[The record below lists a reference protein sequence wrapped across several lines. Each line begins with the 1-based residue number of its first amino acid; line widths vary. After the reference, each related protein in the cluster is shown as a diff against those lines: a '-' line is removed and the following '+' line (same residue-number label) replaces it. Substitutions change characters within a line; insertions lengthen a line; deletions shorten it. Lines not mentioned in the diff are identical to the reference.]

1 MANRRT
7 FLKNSLIGGLA
18 GAIPVSTLTACVS
31 SSESGQSQEAVPAD
45 AKNGKITFLQTT
57 DVHCQLHQHDELFWE
72 NEEIVFR
79 RTGGYAHLSTALKQ
93 LKAENPEN
101 TLVMDTGDMFQG
113 SMLSV
118 LTEGSAFMPILN
130 AMNYDLYHPGN
141 WEVVYY
147 KEQMQQLLGG
157 LKAPKVCT
165 NMYHDLGQGKR
176 GELIFQPYQ
185 IYTRLGIK
193 IGFLGYTDHLVPKR
207 QSPLYSKGII
217 YTEAKENLK
226 HYVDVL
232 RNQEKCDLV
241 IILSHMGLSQQIAL
255 GNHPDCEGVDYIF
268 GADTHERVR
277 KPIQAKYTKIVEPG
291 AFGSFV
297 GKLEIEVVDGKIG
310 ANSYELVEV
319 DPKRFKADPEMLA
332 LVEELEKPHKEAIN
346 TVIGYSKQPLYR
358 YFVVENTI
366 DTLIVDALKWRINVD
381 VVLSNGFRFCPP
393 RIADPSGLVPIT
405 EGYLYDMLPVEA
417 TVRTGK
423 VKGRQLLDWLEKEL
437 QNVFAEDASKRF
449 GGWVVRFKGMQVD
462 FKAFA
467 DFGER
472 VQKVVI
478 GGEPLDLDRTYS
490 ICACEREGDPDDVL
504 CRMTGVSDTKN
515 TEFTLHGVVKE
526 YLKEF
531 SPVNP
536 ELRHDSRVLDAPASL
551 LSQVSGVDYQFV

>member
-1 MANRRT
+1 MSSRRT
-7 FLKNSLIGGLA
+7 FLKKSIAGGLVSA
-18 GAIPVSTLTACVS
+18 LPVTALASCA
-31 SSESGQSQEAVPAD
+31 SEDSANSKKAQATGS
-45 AKNGKITFLQTT
+45 KNGKITFLQTT

-79 RTGGYAHLSTALKQ
+79 KTGGYAHLSTALKQ

-101 TLVMDTGDMFQG
+101 TIVMDTGDMFQG

-118 LTEGSAFMPILN
+118 RTEGDAFIPILN

-147 KEQMQQLLGG
+147 KDRMQHLLGG
-157 LKAPKVCT
+157 LNAPKVCT
-165 NMYHDLGQGKR
+165 NMYHDLGDGKR

-185 IYTRLGIK
+185 IYNKLGVK

-207 QSPLYSKGII
+207 QSPLYSKGIV

-297 GKLEIEVVDGKIG
+297 GKLEIEVKDGKMG
-310 ANSYELVEV
+310 GHHYELVEV
-319 DPKRFKADPEMLA
+319 DPNRFEADPEMVQ
-332 LVEELEKPHKEAIN
+332 LVEALEAPHKEAIE

-366 DTLIVDALKWRINVD
+366 DTMIVDALKWKINVD

-393 RIADPSGLVPIT
+393 RVPDETGLVPIT
-405 EGYLYDMLPVEA
+405 EGYLYDMLPVES

-423 VKGRQLLDWLEKEL
+423 VSGKQLLAWLEKEL
-437 QNVFAEDASKRF
+437 QNVFAKDASKRF
-449 GGWVVRFKGMQVD
+449 GGWVVRFKGMKVE

-467 DFGER
+467 KFGER

-478 GGEPLDLDRTYS
+478 ADQPLDPDREYT

-504 CRMTGVSDTKN
+504 CRMTGVKETKN
-515 TEFTLHGVVKE
+515 TAYTLHGVVKD

-531 SPVNP
+531 SPVDP
-536 ELRHDSRVLDAPASL
+536 VLRHDSKVLDAPLTL
-551 LSQVSGVDYQFV
+551 LSQVSGVDYKFV

>member
-1 MANRRT
+1 MSNRRS
-7 FLKNSLIGGLA
+7 FLKNTIAGSLA
-18 GAIPVSTLTACVS
+18 GAIPVGTMASYLPVNDGIAS
-31 SSESGQSQEAVPAD
+31 KAD
-45 AKNGKITFLQTT
+45 KTSNTGKITFLQTT

-72 NEEIVFR
+72 NDEIVFR
-79 RTGGYAHLSTALKQ
+79 RTGGYAHLTTALKK
-93 LKAENPEN
+93 LKAANPDN
-101 TLVMDTGDMFQG
+101 TIVVDTGDMFQG

-118 LTEGSAFMPILN
+118 KTEGDAFIPILN
-130 AMNYDLYHPGN
+130 AMNYDLYLPGN

-147 KEQMQQLLGG
+147 KDRMQELLGS
-157 LKAPKVCT
+157 LNSPKVCT
-165 NMYHDLGQGKR
+165 NMFHDLGDGKR

-185 IYTRLGIK
+185 IYNKLGVK
-193 IGFLGYTDHLVPKR
+193 IGVLGYTDHLVPKR
-207 QSPLYSKGII
+207 QSPLYSKGIV

-226 HYVDVL
+226 YYVNVL
-232 RNQEKCDLV
+232 RKQEKCDLV

-297 GKLEIEVVDGKIG
+297 GKLEINVVDGKMG
-310 ANSYELVEV
+310 EHHYELVEV
-319 DPKRFKADPEMLA
+319 DPNIYPADEEMVQ
-332 LVEELEKPHKEAIN
+332 LVEELEKPHREAIN
-346 TVIGYSKQPLYR
+346 TIIGYSKQPLYR

-366 DTLIVDALKWRINVD
+366 DTMIVDALKWRINVD

-393 RIADPSGLVPIT
+393 RIPDASGLVPIT

-423 VKGRQLLDWLEKEL
+423 VSGKQLLAWLEKEL

-449 GGWVVRFKGMQVD
+449 GGWVVRFKGMQVE
-462 FKAFA
+462 FKAFD
-467 DFGER
+467 DFGKR

-478 GGEPLDLDRTYS
+478 GGKPLDPEREYT

-504 CRMTGVSDTKN
+504 CRMTGVKETQN
-515 TEFTLHGVVKE
+515 TEFTLHGVVKD
-526 YLKEF
+526 YLKKF

-536 ELRHDSRVLDAPASL
+536 KLRHDSKVLDAPETL
-551 LSQVSGVDYQFV
+551 LSQVSGVDYKFV